1 MTKVMPKGSN
11 TTLPAEA
18 AAVRAVLRW
27 LSRPGTPDVDASA
40 LLLTVQGR
48 VGDDSDFVFYN
59 QRRHPTGLVRYRAKS
74 RHGEETTDTVDIDLH
89 RLPDWVDRVVLGA
102 SVGDEESFAQVEGLQ
117 LLLFDIAGGPG
128 APAIARFDITDAR
141 RVAALLCGE
150 LYRRSGRWK
159 FRAIGQGYAAG
170 LIALAQDFGV
180 TVDEGPEPAPTAPP
194 IPEPEPVPEPQQQSE
209 PEQQLPLPSA
219 ELPEPPSERTPS
231 PVPPTPPTP
240 PEPQEQPEPQELP
253 APAPAPT
260 PAPPEQLLDP
270 PEGFT
275 LPLQGPQFLPRPS
288 QPSPQ
293 PSRPSQPPTGL

>member
-11 TTLPAEA
+11 TTLPAET

-27 LSRPGTPDVDASA
+27 LTRPGTPDVDASA

-48 VGDDSDFVFYN
+48 VSDDSDFVFYN

-102 SVGDEESFAQVEGLQ
+102 SVGEEESFGQVEGLQ

-141 RVAALLCGE
+141 GVAALLCGE

-159 FRAIGQGYAAG
+159 FRAIGQGYSAG
-170 LIALAQDFGV
+170 LVALAQDFGV
-180 TVDEGPEPAPTAPP
+180 TVDQGSTPAPEPVREPTPESAPESAPVPAPAP
-194 IPEPEPVPEPQQQSE
+194 IPEPVSAPEPAQQ
-209 PEQQLPLPSA
+209 PEQQH
-219 ELPEPPSERTPS
+219 E
-231 PVPPTPPTP
+231 P
-240 PEPQEQPEPQELP
+240 PEPETQPETEPE
-253 APAPAPT
+253 T
-260 PAPPEQLLDP
+260 PPEQLLDP
-270 PEGFT
+270 PEGFA
-275 LPLQGPQFLPRPS
+275 LPLQGPQFLPEL
-288 QPSPQ
+288 
-293 PSRPSQPPTGL
+293 SQPPTGL